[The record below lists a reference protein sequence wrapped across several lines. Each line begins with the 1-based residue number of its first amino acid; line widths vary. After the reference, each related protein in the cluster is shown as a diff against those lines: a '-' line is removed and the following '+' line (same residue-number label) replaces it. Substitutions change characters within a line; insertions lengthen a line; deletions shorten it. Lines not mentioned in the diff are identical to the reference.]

1 MTGSNR
7 VIFWKAPGGNK
18 QSVKLQDQK
27 KIILCL
33 RWTVIIVTSY
43 LILFG
48 KENPVEFNWGYVF
61 ILVYILSNL
70 VVTFL
75 PRSWFLHQS
84 LFYALAVFD
93 IGIISLG
100 MYLSDT
106 VTTDFYLVFFLI
118 IILVSMS
125 RNFKLLMILSGVI
138 SLLYGFLLYTW
149 GLLEVQ
155 QGISYWL
162 RIPFIFIIAAFYGF
176 LVQTFNREK
185 QDQLAISEERYRGL
199 FENSNDGI
207 IISMDAPF
215 QILDVNRKAEQI
227 TGFRKEDLLKKAAID
242 LFHPDERIRASH
254 YLEEVMDKKEGRT
267 DAFTW
272 ARKDGTSFPLDL
284 SIKRVELGDEPLTQ
298 MILRDLTDRRK
309 LERQIRNSKRS
320 LQTIVDGFRDQL
332 SLQSLDYT
340 ILRVNR
346 AVAERNQKTFQELI
360 GKNCYETYYG
370 RNAPCEECPVAE
382 TLSTKQPASLVRKTS
397 EAGTILRIY
406 SYPILD
412 DQRNLVSVLEYT
424 QDITE
429 QQRIQEQL
437 IRSEKLAGLGI
448 LTSGFA
454 HEINNPLSGVVGMA
468 EIALQEED
476 PVKINEYL
484 RDIMTCGKKIAE
496 IVKEF
501 SSYSR
506 TAKRE
511 DQTPVDV
518 IEVLENVL
526 KMVQRMTKTPVEV
539 IRDFRP
545 IEKLDANLGEFQ
557 LVFHNLITNAFQAM
571 KAEGGRLTLSTRS
584 LKDHIEIK
592 VSDDGTG
599 IPQKYIGRIFDPFF
613 TTKEVGAGRGL
624 GLNTVYRI
632 ITKYDGVIKVE
643 SKEHVGT
650 TFSIQFPTRRNL

>member
-1 MTGSNR
+1 M
-7 VIFWKAPGGNK
+7 
-18 QSVKLQDQK
+18 
-27 KIILCL
+27 

-61 ILVYILSNL
+61 ILVYILSNF

-75 PRSWFLHQS
+75 PRSWFFHQS
-84 LFYALAVFD
+84 LFYALAIFD

-125 RNFKLLMILSGVI
+125 RDFKLLMILSGVI
-138 SLLYGFLLYTW
+138 SLLYGILLYTW
-149 GLLEVQ
+149 GLLELH
-155 QGISYWL
+155 QGVSYWL

-176 LVQTFNREK
+176 LVQTFTKEK

-199 FENSNDGI
+199 FEKSNDGI
-207 IISMDAPF
+207 ILSTDGSL
-215 QILDVNRKAEQI
+215 QILDVNREAERLSGYKKETLQEMTVVDLFPPEQKAEAWSHFEEI
-227 TGFRKEDLLKKAAID
+227 AKRGEGKTEGFTLMRRDGTAHEID
-242 LFHPDERIRASH
+242 LSTKRI
-254 YLEEVMDKKEGRT
+254 
-267 DAFTW
+267 
-272 ARKDGTSFPLDL
+272 DL
-284 SIKRVELGDEPLTQ
+284 GAAPIFQ
-298 MILRDLTDRRK
+298 MILRDLTDQRK
-309 LERQIRNSKRS
+309 LERKIQESKRS
-320 LQTIVDGFRDQL
+320 LQTIVDGIRDQL
-332 SLQSLDYT
+332 SLQNLDYE
-340 ILRVNR
+340 IIRVNR
-346 AVAERNQKTFQELI
+346 AVVEKYRTTFQKLI
-360 GKNCYETYYG
+360 GRKCYEAYYG
-370 RNAPCEECPVAE
+370 RSGPCEECPVAG
-382 TLSTKQPASLVRKTS
+382 TLETKQEASSTRKIS
-397 EAGTILRIY
+397 EGGTILRIY

-412 DQRNLVSVLEYT
+412 EQRNLVSVLEWT

-429 QQRIQEQL
+429 QQQLQDQL

-476 PVKINEYL
+476 PGKINEYL

-518 IEVLENVL
+518 IEVLDNVL

-539 IRDFRP
+539 IRDFHP
-545 IEKLDANLGEFQ
+545 IEKLEANLGEFQ
-557 LVFHNLITNAFQAM
+557 LVFHHLITNAFQAM
-571 KAEGGRLTLSTRS
+571 KAEGGKLTLSTRS
-584 LKDHIEIK
+584 LNDHIEIK

-599 IPQKYIGRIFDPFF
+599 IPQKYLGQIFDPFF
-613 TTKEVGAGRGL
+613 TTKDVGAGKGL